1 MSSSR
6 NRFAGLVLAALLL
19 GGCGFQPLYGDR
31 SENDDLAAVEI
42 GLIADRSG
50 QELHNALLD
59 RLNPKGAPARP
70 LYQLLVELDEHL
82 QDLAV
87 RKDESVTRANL
98 QIVANYVLYSKADGA
113 VLVEGTSR
121 STTSFNIS
129 TEEYSAIVAEQ
140 DAGRRGIDLLADD
153 IELRLALFF
162 RRVRAGAGG

>member
-1 MSSSR
+1 MLSFSI
-6 NRFAGLVLAALLL
+6 RFAGLALVALLL

-31 SENDDLAAVEI
+31 SVNDDLASVEI
-42 GLIADRSG
+42 GRISDRSG

-59 RLNPKGAPARP
+59 RLNPKGSPARP
-70 LYQLLVELDEHL
+70 LYQLLIELDEHL

-87 RKDESVTRANL
+87 RKNESVTRYNL

-129 TEEYSAIVAEQ
+129 TEEYSAIVAKQ
-140 DAGRRGIDLLADD
+140 DAGRRGFDLLADD
-153 IELRLALFF
+153 IKLRLALFF
-162 RRVRAGAGG
+162 RRIRSGTGG

>member
-6 NRFAGLVLAALLL
+6 IFWAGFALAALLL
-19 GGCGFQPLYGDR
+19 AGCGFQPLYGER
-31 SENDDLAAVEI
+31 APNDDLAAVEI
-42 GLIADRSG
+42 GLIADRPG
-50 QELHNALLD
+50 QELRNALLD

-70 LYQLLVELDEHL
+70 LYKLQVEMEENL

-98 QIVANYVLYSKADGA
+98 QIVANYVLYSNSDGA
-113 VLVEGTSR
+113 ALTEGTSR

-140 DAGRRGIDLLADD
+140 DARRRGIDLLADD